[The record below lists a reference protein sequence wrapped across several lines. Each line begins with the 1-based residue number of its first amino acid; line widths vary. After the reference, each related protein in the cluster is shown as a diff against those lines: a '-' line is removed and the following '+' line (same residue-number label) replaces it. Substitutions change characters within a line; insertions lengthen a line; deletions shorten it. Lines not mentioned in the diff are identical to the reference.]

1 MKDRIIIWRG
11 ERNRRLD
18 VYRPCSCGT
27 CSAVRGGPGYLSGS
41 DPEGL
46 GFTLW
51 IQDENVLREMKEAI
65 RHLRKWPPEGGEIKK
80 YS

>member
-1 MKDRIIIWRG
+1 
-11 ERNRRLD
+11 
-18 VYRPCSCGT
+18 
-27 CSAVRGGPGYLSGS
+27 LSGS
-41 DPEGL
+41 DAEGL